1 MNQIHRTGCKNRVE
15 SEETSGYPLTREK
28 MDSEQLKRMESH
40 KLFRLF
46 YPESVALIGVSINTT
61 YGAASFMQ
69 ALKGFHYPE
78 FGNLYPVNPRY
89 AGKELHGFRCYDSID
104 SLPEIPD
111 YVLCGLPAKNTPEL
125 IDRSIDAGVKF
136 ITIFTSGFDETG
148 SSEGKT
154 LHEELVSIL
163 NSDKNIDKDGNKR
176 LRVIGP
182 NCLGIYNPSWGLA
195 YFYNQSKQK
204 NGRISIISQ
213 SGGQALY
220 LVNFFSNRGHPV
232 RMCVSIGNTIDLDV
246 LDILDFYRVDPF
258 TKAIACYLE
267 GFRSKEGRLMINL
280 IEEISREK
288 PVVIWKTG
296 RMEDSLTA
304 ISSHTGALAGDAV
317 IFEAAMNQAGAILT
331 HSMESLFDTTSSL
344 LLSPLPA
351 PVHLKKTVTAP
362 KKVCNKAYNRNGRAQ
377 VHDHVEVE
385 GRARPPQLRIGIVV
399 SGGGFSV
406 DMIDT
411 FSSMGLKKAELSPET
426 VKKMGEVLP
435 GINTFIVNPV
445 DIGDQ
450 GYHPDVFKKILE
462 LCAADENVNFIVTGR
477 EVERFAPFGIWLN
490 IDDIAMKYVKAIE
503 EVYLKYQKPV
513 FVVVPH
519 IDIDEKTHAERLKF
533 LKMLRKIN
541 VPSFSTVER
550 AAVAA
555 SSFKIHMRNRARMDS
570 SGTRTK

>member
-1 MNQIHRTGCKNRVE
+1 MNQVHRTGCNNRGE
-15 SEETSGYPLTREK
+15 SENTSGHPLTREK

-46 YPESVALIGVSINTT
+46 YPQSVALIGVSINTT

-69 ALKGFHYPE
+69 ALKDFHYPE
-78 FGNLYPVNPRY
+78 FGNLYPVNPKY
-89 AGKELHGFRCYDSID
+89 AGKELHGFRCYDSIE

-182 NCLGIYNPSWGLA
+182 NCLGVYNPSRGLA

-204 NGRISIISQ
+204 NGRISMISQ

-220 LVNFFSNRGHPV
+220 IANFFSNRGHPV
-232 RMCVSIGNTIDLDV
+232 RTCVSIGNTIDLDV
-246 LDILDFYRVDPF
+246 SDILDFYRVDPF

-296 RMEDSLTA
+296 RMEDSSNA
-304 ISSHTGALAGDAV
+304 ISSHTGALAGNAG

-351 PVHLKKTVTAP
+351 PVHLNKTVTAP
-362 KKVCNKAYNRNGRAQ
+362 ERVYNKDDRAQ
-377 VHDHVEVE
+377 AR
-385 GRARPPQLRIGIVV
+385 GRARPQLRIGIVV

-411 FSSMGLKKAELSPET
+411 FSCRGLKKAELSPET
-426 VKKMGEVLP
+426 VKKMGEILP
-435 GINTFIVNPV
+435 DINTFIVNPV

-462 LCAADENVNFIVTGR
+462 LCAADENVNFVVTAR
-477 EVERFAPFGIWLN
+477 EVERFAPFGMWLN

-533 LKMLRKIN
+533 LKMLREIN
-541 VPSFSTVER
+541 VPSFSTVDR

-555 SSFKIHMRNRARMDS
+555 SSFKIHMRNRTRMDS
-570 SGTRTK
+570 